1 MSNIEGAVDAVK
13 RIGEISRQKC
23 RAQFELN
30 FSDEQ
35 MAKKY
40 LKIYQQ
46 LVHPKSASMTV
57 EEGVLNWMEVES
69 QTPSTT

>member
-1 MSNIEGAVDAVK
+1 VHNIEEGVDAVE
-13 RIGEISRQKC
+13 RIGAIDRREC
-23 RAQFELN
+23 RAHFELN
-30 FSDEQ
+30 FSDDR
-35 MAKKY
+35 MASNY
-40 LKIYQQ
+40 LKIYQR